1 MPASLIIGA
10 FLAALAVAL
19 GWLGFRRLRRRNLAS
34 ALSFEAV
41 SIILF
46 SVSAVMLLLASN
58 TLVYQRL
65 NYEAPVARIHFTQQS
80 PQRFL
85 VTLKQQDGQTR
96 QFDLRGDEWQLD
108 ARILKWHGLANVLGL
123 DAQYRLHRL
132 SGRYQRLEQAR
143 AAPPSVYDISEP
155 PPLDVWQ
162 LAAQYGDWLNW
173 LVDAAYGSAVYLPM
187 SDDAEYEIQLSQSG
201 LLARP
206 VNLAAKQAVSRW
218 IGL

>member
-1 MPASLIIGA
+1 MPASLIVGA
-10 FLAALAVAL
+10 LLAALAVAL

-34 ALSFEAV
+34 ALSFET
-41 SIILF
+41 SGIMLF
-46 SVSAVMLLLASN
+46 AAAAVMLLLASN

-65 NYEAPVARIHFTQQS
+65 SYETPVARIHFSQQA
-80 PQRFL
+80 PQNFL
-85 VTLKQQDGQTR
+85 VTLKQHDGQTR

-108 ARILKWHGLANVLGL
+108 ARILKWHGVANVLGL

-155 PPLDVWQ
+155 PPVDVWQ

-187 SDDAEYEIQLSQSG
+187 SNDAEYEIQLSQSG

>member
-10 FLAALAVAL
+10 LLAALAVAL

-41 SIILF
+41 SIMLF
-46 SVSAVMLLLASN
+46 AGSAVMMLLASN

-65 NYEAPVARIHFTQQS
+65 SYETPVARIHFTQQS
-80 PQRFL
+80 PQNFL
-85 VTLKQQDGQTR
+85 VTLKQHDGQTR

-108 ARILKWHGLANVLGL
+108 ARILRWHGLANVLGL